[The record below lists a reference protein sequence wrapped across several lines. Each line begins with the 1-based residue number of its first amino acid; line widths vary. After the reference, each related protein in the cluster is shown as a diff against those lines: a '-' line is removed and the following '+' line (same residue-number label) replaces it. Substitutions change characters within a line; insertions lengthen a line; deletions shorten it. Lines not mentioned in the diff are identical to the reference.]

1 MTTTNFSSRSPSCKL
16 ISRAW
21 PAFNLER
28 NNPAT
33 FNSCAIRIYS
43 TGTLKLVRRGRRRL
57 VPPYLE
63 QGIGLGHFGVRWH
76 PFACRVLSSER
87 PVLP

>member
-43 TGTLKLVRRGRRRL
+43 TGTLKLVRRG
-57 VPPYLE
+57 
-63 QGIGLGHFGVRWH
+63 
-76 PFACRVLSSER
+76 
-87 PVLP
+87 